1 MSNTPASSKLPNSE
15 LLIYDGRIYHTN
27 IPLMIRSKK
36 STSKSYLPPRIFL
49 VGDPARAYEVAKH
62 FDTQS
67 EPILHREFIIIKGTC
82 HGIEM
87 AVAGT
92 GIGTDNTEIII
103 TELYAVYCYLLDYL
117 QNHIWVNH
125 DVQPIVIRLGTS
137 GSPQADAPIGSLG
150 IGSYSAGF
158 DSTGLFILDRPI
170 EQFLAGNF
178 EEIFYTP
185 PGGDIC
191 RAIWLAYKQLFVDCF
206 PIPVI
211 VPYVSAASPRVVQA
225 LNSAC
230 NLIETDNPALQHF
243 LGIVTASSGFFA
255 GQGRKIGPKLSNIL
269 FPDMQEKLMTINVS
283 GLRPIINEMESSC
296 LYRYCQVLGWQCGT
310 ICLILANRAEGDLLT
325 PEKYRQGVDACI
337 EAGLNAMVALS
348 QKG

>member
-1 MSNTPASSKLPNSE
+1 MSDNLPNSE
-15 LLIYDGRIYHTN
+15 LLIFDGRIYHTN
-27 IPLMIRSKK
+27 VPLRVRSEN
-36 STSKSYLPPRIFL
+36 STTKPYLPPRIFL
-49 VGDPARAYEVAKH
+49 VGDPARAIEVAKH
-62 FDTQS
+62 FDRQS
-67 EPILHREFIIIKGTC
+67 KPIHHREFVIIKGIC
-82 HGIEM
+82 QGVEM

-92 GIGTDNTEIII
+92 GIGTDNTEITI
-103 TELYAVYCYLLDYL
+103 TELYAVYCYLLNYL
-117 QNHIWVNH
+117 QDHLWVEC
-125 DVQPIVIRLGTS
+125 DKQPIIIRLGTS
-137 GSPQADAPIGSLG
+137 GSPQSDVPIGSLG
-150 IGSYSAGF
+150 IGSHSAGF

-170 EQFLAGNF
+170 EEFLAGNF

-191 RAIWLAYKQLFVDCF
+191 RAIWLAYKQQFVNCF

-211 VPYVSAASPRVVQA
+211 TPYISAATPRVVQA

-230 NLIETDNPALQHF
+230 NLIESDNPALQHF

-255 GQGRKIGPKLSNIL
+255 GQGRKIGPKLSHIL
-269 FPDMQEKLMTINVS
+269 YPDMQEKLMTINVA

-325 PEKYRQGVDACI
+325 PEKYRLGVDACI
-337 EAGLNAMVALS
+337 EAGLNAMLALS
-348 QKG
+348 QV